1 MKKQLTECPVC
12 GSGLKV
18 SEYTCTGCATKISGD
33 FICGGS
39 MSGLEKEIEDFI
51 KVFIFA
57 EGSIRQVEKMMNCSY
72 PKVKNLLKKAKA
84 ALGLEE
90 DDDSGSDEVL
100 ELLAKGD
107 ISTEEA
113 LEKLNKRRQK

>member
-1 MKKQLTECPVC
+1 MKKQMTDCPVC

-18 SEYTCTGCATKISGD
+18 SEYTCSSCKTSIRGD
-33 FICGGS
+33 FVCGGS
-39 MSGLEKEIEDFI
+39 ISGMDKEIEDFI
-51 KVFIFA
+51 RIFIFA

-72 PKVKNLLKKAKA
+72 PKVKNLLKKAKS
-84 ALGLEE
+84 ALGME
-90 DDDSGSDEVL
+90 DPESSDSDDIL

-113 LEKLNKRRQK
+113 LEKLNRRRQK

>member
-1 MKKQLTECPVC
+1 MKKQLTDCPVC

-18 SEYTCTGCATKISGD
+18 SEYTCSNCKTSIKGD
-33 FICGGS
+33 FICGSSVTG
-39 MSGLEKEIEDFI
+39 MDKEIEDFI
-51 KVFIFA
+51 KIFIYA

-84 ALGLEE
+84 ALGLEDKE
-90 DDDSGSDEVL
+90 EAGSDEVL
-100 ELLAKGD
+100 DLLAKGE

>member
-1 MKKQLTECPVC
+1 MRKHLTDCPVC

-18 SEYTCTGCATKISGD
+18 SEYTCSNCKTSIKGD

-39 MSGLEKEIEDFI
+39 ISGMDKEIEDFI
-51 KVFIFA
+51 RIFIFA

-84 ALGLEE
+84 ALGFEE
-90 DDDSGSDEVL
+90 QEGSDSDEVL
-100 ELLAKGD
+100 ELLAKGE
-107 ISTEEA
+107 ITTEEA
-113 LEKLNKRRQK
+113 LEKLNKRRQR